1 MEDNSHREVRVHI
14 DEHPHHSPNPTT
26 GAALYTLGEVHHGFE
41 LFKEVEGNRED
52 TPIPKDETPVHLRED
67 EHFHSAEAKHHKEP
81 LVEFEDVNAVETVD
95 FRTPWD
101 TKLNAAWDKAVVLLE
116 EPRKPTDRLQT
127 PEGTDLMPYLGLTM
141 HELKERKIITALK
154 FQIVGPTGGA

>member
-1 MEDNSHREVRVHI
+1 MEINSHREVRVHI
-14 DEHPHHSPNPTT
+14 DQHPHHSSDPTT
-26 GAALYTLGEVHHGFE
+26 GAALYALGEVRPDFD
-41 LFKEVEGNRED
+41 LFREVGGDRED
-52 TPIPKDETPVHLRED
+52 TPIPNDETPVHLKED
-67 EHFHSAEAKHHKEP
+67 EHFHSAKAEHHEEP

-101 TKLNAAWDKAVVLLE
+101 TKLNAAWDEAALKLE

-127 PEGTDLMPYLGLTM
+127 PGGVDLMPYLGLTLR
-141 HELKERKIITALK
+141 ELKERKIVTALK